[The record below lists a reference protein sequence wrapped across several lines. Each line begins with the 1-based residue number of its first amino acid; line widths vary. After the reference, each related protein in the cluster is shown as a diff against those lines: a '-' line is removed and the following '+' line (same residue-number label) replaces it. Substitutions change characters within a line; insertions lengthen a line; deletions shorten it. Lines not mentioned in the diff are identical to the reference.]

1 MVALLIAVVGQRA
14 CDHLLVSDVL
24 KVDEVALVLI
34 LIVEALACV

>member
-24 KVDEVALVLI
+24 EVDEVALILI
-34 LIVEALACV
+34 LIVKALAGV